1 MAIVGEVVEPIVQK
15 PAFDK
20 DKVVVIFVLGGPGA
34 GEAFMTRTCLA
45 GSSVIR
51 ERDTVCKTRRRLWF
65 LSPFR

>member
-34 GEAFMTRTCLA
+34 GEAFT
-45 GSSVIR
+45 
-51 ERDTVCKTRRRLWF
+51 TRRFQQTHLTE
-65 LSPFR
+65 S